1 MQTKTSRQLNDKL
14 NEMVEHA
21 LDFDQTINR
30 EKTTE
35 HAEHKLNLIA
45 VTRTK
50 EHFLS

>member
-1 MQTKTSRQLNDKL
+1 
-14 NEMVEHA
+14 MVEHDS

-35 HAEHKLNLIA
+35 HAEHKLHLIA